1 MIVGIAGGMCS
12 GKDTVAAILRDAHC
26 FSLINSSDMVRR
38 ELQEA
43 GIQISRKSQRD
54 LANERRRA
62 NGGDY
67 WVRRAYEYV
76 SEQSQSDRMA
86 IVSLYSVSEC
96 RYIQNEIQ
104 GKVIGVE
111 TTDLQLRFERLVNRA
126 DGSRDSLTF
135 EAFLERDAAEN
146 SGTEEED
153 TNIGRVLNLADAIIK
168 NDSDL
173 ATLQLL
179 VGETLR
185 RLNFS

>member
-12 GKDTVAAILRDAHC
+12 GKDTVAAILRDSHS

-38 ELQEA
+38 ELQET
-43 GIQISRKSQRD
+43 GTQISRKSQRD

-67 WVRRAYEYV
+67 WVRRAYEFV
-76 SEQSQSDRMA
+76 SDQSQSDRMA

-96 RYIQNEIQ
+96 DYIQNELK

-111 TTDLQLRFERLVNRA
+111 TTNLQLRFERLVKRA

-135 EAFLERDAAEN
+135 QDFLERDAAEN
-146 SGTEEED
+146 SGTEKED

>member
-76 SEQSQSDRMA
+76 SERSQSDRMA

-96 RYIQNEIQ
+96 KYIQNELQ

-111 TTDLQLRFERLVNRA
+111 TTNLQLRFERLVNRA

-135 EAFLERDAAEN
+135 EDFIERDVAEN
-146 SGTEEED
+146 SGTEDED
-153 TNIGRVLNLADAIIK
+153 TNIGRVLILADAMVR

-173 ATLQLL
+173 ATLQVL
-179 VGETLR
+179 VSETLR
-185 RLNFS
+185 TFNFS

>member
-12 GKDTVAAILRDAHC
+12 GKDTVAAVLRDSHS

-43 GIQISRKSQRD
+43 GIQISRVSQRD
-54 LANERRRA
+54 LANERRRT

-67 WVRRAYEYV
+67 WVRRAFEEV
-76 SEQSQSDRMA
+76 SKRAQSDRLA

-96 RYIQNEIQ
+96 IYIKQELQ

-111 TTDLQLRFERLVNRA
+111 TTNLQLRFSRLVSRA
-126 DGSRDSLTF
+126 DGSRDDLSF
-135 EAFLERDAAEN
+135 EDFIERDAAEN
-146 SGTEEED
+146 SGTEDGD
-153 TNIGRVLNLADAIIK
+153 TNIGRVLNLADAVIK

-173 ATLQLL
+173 VSLELQVDDLL
-179 VGETLR
+179 RTF
-185 RLNFS
+185 NFA